1 PLLSTLAMY
10 SASIVPEAVVK
21 SKGDKFASQ
30 PVGAGAY
37 KLQQWNPQS
46 SITLVKNNNYW
57 QSEKVAIDRVVWEYI
72 SNDNT
77 RVLSLQSE
85 QIDAALSIPFSKI
98 EHLSNDSDIE
108 IDVDKS
114 SREDFV
120 IINHRHSP

>member
-1 PLLSTLAMY
+1 
-10 SASIVPEAVVK
+10 
-21 SKGDKFASQ
+21 
-30 PVGAGAY
+30 
-37 KLQQWNPQS
+37 
-46 SITLVKNNNYW
+46 W

-120 IINHRHSP
+120 IINHKHSPLDDVRVRKALFHGINREALVKIALHGYGKVSNSFIPDGGMFY